1 MFASRM
7 SRCAIAQV
15 SSAAVA
21 FTRGRNSVYT
31 IELAWRAGGARATPR
46 IRHAGRRPDGQPP
59 SVLSVSDVFKICPL
73 CGQSWATRL
82 QFLEDAGLALVGYQV
97 DFQELSLGLF
107 LFNHRSCQTTLA
119 IRAQSFRDLYDGP
132 VYRDCR
138 TGEEVCP
145 GYCLKPDQL
154 QPCPVECECAWVRA
168 LLGIIRD
175 WPKPIGAEPPAAAA
189 GLNL

>member
-1 MFASRM
+1 MRPEFGLYNRTRLARGGSEGHSADPARGAS
-7 SRCAIAQV
+7 
-15 SSAAVA
+15 
-21 FTRGRNSVYT
+21 
-31 IELAWRAGGARATPR
+31 PR
-46 IRHAGRRPDGQPP
+46 WTTP

-82 QFLEDAGLALVGYQV
+82 QFLEDAGLELVGYQV

-138 TGEEVCP
+138 TGE
-145 GYCLKPDQL
+145 
-154 QPCPVECECAWVRA
+154 R
-168 LLGIIRD
+168 I
-175 WPKPIGAEPPAAAA
+175 A
-189 GLNL
+189 GDTA